1 MFLNNDKECL
11 AAKTAITATS
21 EIKLIIV
28 GSVGSGKTTSIKAVS
43 KTSMISCEAKATEQE
58 VLHRK
63 PTTTVGVEY
72 GALFIRKTKLHIYG
86 TPGQKRFDFIAPVL
100 CKGAAGMIVMIDN
113 GCNDPLRELNYF
125 LNFHGAYLKKNP
137 GIIAVT
143 HYDEIHAKTL
153 LIDYHR
159 QVREHGF
166 DCAIM
171 CLDARK
177 EDQVKKVIMKLL
189 IEISRRRQH

>member
-1 MFLNNDKECL
+1 MSLHNDKKSMT
-11 AAKTAITATS
+11 AHTAIKPIS
-21 EIKLIIV
+21 EIRLLIV
-28 GSVGSGKTTSIKAVS
+28 GSVGSGKTTSIKTVS
-43 KTSMISCEAKATEQE
+43 KLPMISCEAKATEQT

-63 PTTTVGVEY
+63 ATTTVGVEY
-72 GALFIRKTKLHIYG
+72 GALFMRRTKLHIYG

-113 GCNDPLRELNYF
+113 GCNNPLQELHYF
-125 LNFHGAYLKKNP
+125 LDLHGPYLKKNP

-143 HYDEIHAKTL
+143 HYDDTNAKTH

-159 QVREHGF
+159 HVREHGF

-171 CLDARK
+171 CLDAR
-177 EDQVKKVIMKLL
+177 EENQVKKVIMKLL
-189 IEISRRRQH
+189 IEIKRRASR

>member
-1 MFLNNDKECL
+1 MFLNNDK
-11 AAKTAITATS
+11 KSVTAQNTIKATS
-21 EIKLIIV
+21 EIRLVIV
-28 GSVGSGKTTSIKAVS
+28 GSVGSGKTTSIKTVS
-43 KTSMISCEAKATEQE
+43 QLPMISCEAKATEQE

-63 PTTTVGVEY
+63 ATTTVGVEY

-125 LNFHGAYLKKNP
+125 LNFHGPYLKKNP

-143 HYDEIHAKTL
+143 HYDDINTKTS
-153 LIDYHR
+153 LIDYHCH
-159 QVREHGF
+159 VREHGL
-166 DCAIM
+166 DCAVM
-171 CLDARK
+171 RLDARK
-177 EDQVKKVIMKLL
+177 EDQVKKVILKLL
-189 IEISRRRQH
+189 FEISHRGCH

>member
-1 MFLNNDKECL
+1 MFLNNDK
-11 AAKTAITATS
+11 KSVTAESTIKATS
-21 EIKLIIV
+21 EIRLIIV
-28 GSVGSGKTTSIKAVS
+28 GSVGSGKTTSIKTVS
-43 KTSMISCEAKATEQE
+43 KLPMISCEAKATEQDA
-58 VLHRK
+58 LHRK
-63 PTTTVGVEY
+63 ATTTVGVEY

-113 GCNDPLRELNYF
+113 GCSNPMHELNYF
-125 LNFHGAYLKKNP
+125 LGLHGPYLKKNP

-143 HYDEIHAKTL
+143 HYDDANAKTH

-159 QVREHGF
+159 HVREHGF

-171 CLDARK
+171 CLDAR
-177 EDQVKKVIMKLL
+177 EENQVKKVIMKLL
-189 IEISRRRQH
+189 IEISRRRQR